1 MLRVSKLLKSV
12 ILPVN
17 FQINLNG
24 ALHLDEG
31 IWVVEGASVLSHQV
45 RDLFCVYKHLSYF
58 AQLALGL
65 LRCDTIN
72 NKATLGVIDQREML
86 YGLVNADD
94 IHKTTRLGC
103 ISSDLNLNEWLHADL
118 YFTACQGRFKSIP

>member
-1 MLRVSKLLKSV
+1 MLTVSKLLKPV
-12 ILPVN
+12 ILPVS

-31 IWVVEGASVLSHQV
+31 IWVVESHQM
-45 RDLFCVYKHLSYF
+45 RDLFCVYKDLSYF

-65 LRCDTIN
+65 RRCDTIN
-72 NKATLGVIDQREML
+72 NKATLGAINQREML
-86 YGLVNADD
+86 YGLVNADEV
-94 IHKTTRLGC
+94 HKTTRLGC

-118 YFTACQGRFKSIP
+118 LYFTACQGRFKSVP